1 MGKLN
6 EQTVRAIVGRSLGMS
21 LKDDLEEYVQKT
33 VDEQWERRAGQ
44 KVPDADDL
52 PLKNLAVE
60 LDATVL
66 YADLASS
73 TKMVKGYKDWFAA
86 EVYKSYLYCA
96 AKIIRA
102 RGGIITAYDGDRV
115 MGVFIGDSKN
125 TAAAKCG
132 LQINW
137 ASKNIVAAKIA
148 EKYPKSTFVLKQRVG
163 IDTSKLFVART
174 GIRGSND
181 LVWVGNAANNAAK
194 LAALDPRYPTY
205 ITADVYDRLNE
216 TSKLGGNPKQNMWTD
231 LGTSD
236 MGYRIYG
243 STFWWS
249 V

>member
-1 MGKLN
+1 M
-6 EQTVRAIVGRSLGMS
+6 LGMS
-21 LKDDLEEYVQKT
+21 LKEELDAYVQKT
-33 VDEQWERRAGQ
+33 IDEQWERRAGE
-44 KVPDADDL
+44 KVPGTDDL

-66 YADLASS
+66 YADLVSS
-73 TKMVKGYKDWFAA
+73 TKMVKGQKDWFAA

-96 AKIIRA
+96 AKIIRV
-102 RGGIITAYDGDRV
+102 RGGIVAAYDGDRV

-125 TAAAKCG
+125 SDAAKCG

-148 EKYPKSTFVLKQRVG
+148 KTYPKSTFVFKQRAG
-163 IDTSKLFVART
+163 IDTSKLFVTRT

-181 LVWVGNAANNAAK
+181 LVWVGNAANSAAK
-194 LAALDPRYPTY
+194 LAALDPRYQTY
-205 ITADVYDRLNE
+205 ITADVYKRLRE
-216 TSKLGGNPKQNMWTD
+216 ASKLGGDPKRNMWVD

-236 MGYRIYG
+236 MGYQIYG
-243 STFWWS
+243 STFGWS

>member
-1 MGKLN
+1 MG
-6 EQTVRAIVGRSLGMS
+6 
-21 LKDDLEEYVQKT
+21 LKDELDTYVQRT

-44 KVPDADDL
+44 KVPDTDDL

-73 TKMVKGYKDWFAA
+73 TKMVRDSKAWFAA
-86 EVYKSYLYCA
+86 EVYKSYLFCA

-102 RGGIITAYDGDRV
+102 QGGIVTAYDGDRV
-115 MGVFIGDSKN
+115 MGIFIGDSKN
-125 TAAAKCG
+125 SNAAKCG

-137 ASKNIVAAKIA
+137 ASKHIVSAKLS
-148 EKYPKSTFVLKQRVG
+148 EKYPKSTFTLKQRVG
-163 IDTSKLFVART
+163 IDTSKLFIART

-194 LAALDPRYPTY
+194 LAALDPKYPTY
-205 ITADVYDRLNE
+205 VTEDVYKKLNVS
-216 TSKLGGNPKQNMWTD
+216 SKFVGDPKRNMWTD
-231 LGTSD
+231 LGTGD

-243 STFWWS
+243 SMFS
-249 V
+249 RSI

>member
-1 MGKLN
+1 
-6 EQTVRAIVGRSLGMS
+6 MS
-21 LKDDLEEYVQKT
+21 LNDELNAYVQKT
-33 VDEQWERRAGQ
+33 VNEQWERRAGQ
-44 KVPDADDL
+44 KVPDTDDL

-73 TKMVKGYKDWFAA
+73 TKMVKGYNNWFAA

-125 TAAAKCG
+125 SDAAKCA

-137 ASKNIVAAKIA
+137 ATKHIVNAKII
-148 EKYPKSTFVLKQRVG
+148 EKYPDSNFTLKQRVG

-174 GIRGSND
+174 GIVGSND

-194 LAALDPRYPTY
+194 LAALDPEYPTY
-205 ITADVYDRLNE
+205 ITAAVYNMLLE
-216 TSKLGGNPKQNMWTD
+216 TSKFGGNPKRDMWTN
-231 LGTSD
+231 LGTGD
-236 MGYRIYG
+236 MGYQIYG
-243 STFWWS
+243 STFWWT

>member
-1 MGKLN
+1 
-6 EQTVRAIVGRSLGMS
+6 MS
-21 LKDDLEEYVQKT
+21 LKEELDAYVKKT

-44 KVPDADDL
+44 KVPDTDDL

-73 TKMVKGYKDWFAA
+73 TKMVKGYNDWFAA

-96 AKIIRA
+96 SKIIRA
-102 RGGIITAYDGDRV
+102 RGGIVTAYDGDRV

-125 TAAAKCG
+125 SDAGKCG

-137 ASKNIVAAKIA
+137 ASKHIVAAKIT
-148 EKYPKSTFVLKQRVG
+148 EKYPTSNLVLKQRVG

-205 ITADVYDRLNE
+205 ITAEVYSKLNE
-216 TSKLGGNPKQNMWTD
+216 KSKLGGDPKRNMWTD

-236 MGYRIYG
+236 MGYQIYG
-243 STFWWS
+243 STYWWS